1 MLRGLLG
8 ENMRARKLVTVVSS
22 LGLLAAVAVSVP
34 ALAQPASS
42 GSQPYPIAC
51 TNVAPAESDRAHTL
65 YQAGKAYYDD
75 ANYDAAIAQFR
86 EAYKKDCT
94 KHDLLIIISRA
105 YELKAD
111 RPAAID
117 ALEEYLRRVP
127 GSPDAQQ
134 HKTRIENLRK
144 QIAAQPPPAVTA
156 APTQVSPPVTPPPG
170 EVREHTIPP
179 WLVVGL
185 GGAGVVAGIVVLAT
199 APSLPGGCSASTK
212 TCTRFPGE
220 PQADFDDRQKR
231 AGASQTQP
239 TVGAV
244 ILGAGGALVVG
255 GLLWHFLEPTG
266 PVEKT
271 GKAKPK
277 VEPQVAPGY
286 AGLSLGGSF

>member
-1 MLRGLLG
+1 
-8 ENMRARKLVTVVSS
+8 MRSRKLVTAVSRS
-22 LGLLAAVAVSVP
+22 ALLLAVATSVP
-34 ALAQPASS
+34 ALAQTASS
-42 GSQPYPIAC
+42 GLQPYPAAC
-51 TNVAPAESDRAHTL
+51 TNVPPSESDRAHTI

-111 RPAAID
+111 RAAAVD

-127 GSPDAQQ
+127 NSPDAQQ
-134 HKTRIENLRK
+134 HKTRIENLKK
-144 QIAAQPPPAVTA
+144 QIAAQPAPVATPTA
-156 APTQVSPPVTPPPG
+156 APTAAPTAPPPG
-170 EVREHTIPP
+170 EVREHTVPP
-179 WLVVGL
+179 WIVVGL
-185 GGAGVVAGIVVLAT
+185 GGAGVVAGVIVLAA
-199 APSLPGGCSASTK
+199 APSLPEGCFASTE
-212 TCTRFPGE
+212 TCTRKPGE

-239 TVGAV
+239 TIGAV
-244 ILGAGGALVVG
+244 VVGIGGALVVG

-271 GKAKPK
+271 GKVKPK
-277 VEPQVAPGY
+277 VQPQVAPGF

>member
-1 MLRGLLG
+1 M
-8 ENMRARKLVTVVSS
+8 
-22 LGLLAAVAVSVP
+22 
-34 ALAQPASS
+34 
-42 GSQPYPIAC
+42 PYPIAC

-75 ANYDAAIAQFR
+75 AEYTAAIVQFR
-86 EAYKKDCT
+86 EAYRKDCT

-127 GSPDAQQ
+127 NSPDAQQ

-144 QIAAQPPPAVTA
+144 QIAAQPPPA
-156 APTQVSPPVTPPPG
+156 PTGSVVVPPPITPPPG
-170 EVREHTIPP
+170 EVREHTVPP

-185 GGAGVVAGIVVLAT
+185 GGAGAVAGIVVLAT
-199 APSLPGGCSASTK
+199 APRLPGSCTASTQ
-212 TCTRFPGE
+212 TCTRLTDE

-239 TVGAV
+239 TIGAV
-244 ILGAGGALVVG
+244 ILGVGGALVVG

-271 GKAKPK
+271 GKVKPK
-277 VEPQVAPGY
+277 VEPQVGPGF